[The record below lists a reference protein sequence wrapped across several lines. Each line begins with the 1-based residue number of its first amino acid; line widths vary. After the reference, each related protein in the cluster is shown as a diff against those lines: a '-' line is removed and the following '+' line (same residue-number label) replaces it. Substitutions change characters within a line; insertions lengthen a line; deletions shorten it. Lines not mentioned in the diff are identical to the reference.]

1 MSNTYRFE
9 RMIDKIE
16 SIIDYEIQEQIEYMV
31 QDAFGK
37 SSFDELE
44 ASDITLLKEKIEDL
58 EGGVVLSA
66 LRGMIDR
73 WEEDNV
79 Q

>member
-16 SIIDYEIQEQIEYMV
+16 SIIDYEIEEQIEYMV

-44 ASDITLLKEKIEDL
+44 ASEITLLKEKIEDL

-66 LRGMIDR
+66 LRYMIDR

>member
-58 EGGVVLSA
+58 EGGVVLST

>member
-1 MSNTYRFE
+1 MSNTYRFD

-37 SSFDELE
+37 SSFYELE
-44 ASDITLLKEKIEDL
+44 ASEIALLKEKIEDY
-58 EGGVVLSA
+58 EGGLVFSILC
-66 LRGMIDR
+66 GMIDQ
-73 WEEDNV
+73 WEEENV
-79 Q
+79 N

>member
-1 MSNTYRFE
+1 MSNTYRFD
-9 RMIDKIE
+9 RMIDKID
-16 SIIDYEIQEQIEYMV
+16 SIINYEIQEQLEYMI

-44 ASDITLLKEKIEDL
+44 ASDIALLKEKIEDL
-58 EGGVVLSA
+58 NGGIIVSE
-66 LRGMIDR
+66 LRYMIDR

>member
-44 ASDITLLKEKIEDL
+44 ASDIAVLKEKLEDL
-58 EGGVVLSA
+58 EGGVVLST
-66 LRGMIDR
+66 LCGMIDQ
-73 WEEDNV
+73 WEEENV
-79 Q
+79 S

>member
-1 MSNTYRFE
+1 
-9 RMIDKIE
+9 MIDKID
-16 SIIDYEIQEQIEYMV
+16 SIINYEIQEQLEYMI

-44 ASDITLLKEKIEDL
+44 ASDIALLKEKIEDL
-58 EGGVVLSA
+58 NGGIIVSE
-66 LRGMIDR
+66 LRYMIDR

>member
-1 MSNTYRFE
+1 MSNNYHFE

-44 ASDITLLKEKIEDL
+44 ASDIAVLKEKLEDL
-58 EGGVVLSA
+58 EGGVVLST
-66 LRGMIDR
+66 LCGMIDQ
-73 WEEDNV
+73 WEEENV
-79 Q
+79 S